1 MLIKEEIR
9 RRIKGGGG
17 RARERERETT
27 LQRNDQDE
35 LTL

>member
-27 LQRNDQDE
+27 LQRNDPDE
-35 LTL
+35 LIL

>member
-27 LQRNDQDE
+27 LQRNDKDE

>member
-35 LTL
+35 LIL